1 LTPTAREYF
10 LRSRTLSFFDNIQ
23 SAAARDEEV
32 ELFDILGSG
41 YYAYLETGERLDI
54 QRAFNFQPRID
65 DFNDYYSVMFAE
77 TPSAFFVFRQR
88 VTEGK
93 AAPWRAFLEIKTRRP
108 SVFYAQACS
117 LACRLRELY
126 GRPRDAAPPG

>member
-1 LTPTAREYF
+1 
-10 LRSRTLSFFDNIQ
+10 LSFFDNIQ

>member
-1 LTPTAREYF
+1 
-10 LRSRTLSFFDNIQ
+10 LSFFDNIE
-23 SAAARDEEV
+23 SAARRDEEV

-65 DFNDYYSVMFAE
+65 NFGDYYSAMFAE

-88 VTEGK
+88 VVEGK
-93 AAPWRAFLEIKTRRP
+93 AEPWRTFLEIKARRP

-117 LACRLRELY
+117 LACRLREMSAK
-126 GRPRDAAPPG
+126 PRDGSPPG